1 MPVRLRITFIFTL
14 LVFVLLSLVC
24 LTVYYVSSNNR
35 LNNVRTRL
43 TNRAVTTA
51 RLLSQSEVFDKELV
65 RRIDEAT
72 TVALK
77 DKTVQAYDYRNFRIY
92 RYSDVPNDTIHVD
105 NEILDEARVNGKVYF
120 TRNGKESTAYHYTD
134 NNLRMVV
141 AVGAVDEEG
150 LRYLQQLRVILLL
163 SALGGVIIAL
173 ASGYIF
179 SRGLL
184 RPVQKIADEVNEITA
199 QNFTRRIA
207 TGKSRDEWYYLSD
220 TLNRLLSRL
229 KESFDLQRHFISNA
243 SHELSTPL
251 TSISSQLE
259 VSLQRDRDPEEY
271 RRVMKSV
278 YQDVRHMNKLTQ
290 TLLEFAKASGS
301 PGGLEIAPVRLDE
314 ILMRLPGEMAKTSS
328 AYTVTLN
335 FTDLPAEE
343 DDLLV
348 LGNEELLFS
357 ALRNLVLNA
366 CKYSADHHASVAL
379 AVSPRELVITV
390 EDRGVGIPPEEL
402 ENIFHPFYRVDE
414 SRTTGGFGLGL
425 SLAHRII
432 KLHKGH
438 IEVESAPGKGTR
450 FTIELPSARAFP
462 R

>member
-14 LVFVLLSLVC
+14 LVFVLLTLVC

-43 TNRAVTTA
+43 LNRAVTTA

-105 NEILDEARVNGKVYF
+105 KSILDEARVNGKVYF
-120 TRNGKESTAYHYTD
+120 ERNGKEAVAYHYTD

-141 AVGAVDEEG
+141 AVGAQDEEG
-150 LRYLQQLRVILLL
+150 MRNLRQLQVILLL

-173 ASGYIF
+173 VSGYIF

-207 TGKSRDEWYYLSD
+207 TGKARDEWYYLSD

-259 VSLQRDRDPEEY
+259 VSLQRDREPEEY

-314 ILMRLPGEMAKTSS
+314 ILMRLPGEMVKTSP

-366 CKYSADHHASVAL
+366 CKYSGDHHAGVAL

-390 EDRGVGIPPEEL
+390 EDKGVGIPPGEL

-432 KLHKGH
+432 KLHKGN
-438 IEVESAPGKGTR
+438 IEVESQPRKGTR
-450 FTIELPSARAFP
+450 FTIVLPSARAFP

>member
-14 LVFVLLSLVC
+14 LVFILLSLVC
-24 LTVYYVSSNNR
+24 LTVYYVSYNNR

-43 TNRAVTTA
+43 LNRAVTTA

-72 TVALK
+72 TLSLT

-92 RYSDVPNDTIHVD
+92 RYSDVLNDTIPID
-105 NEILDEARVNGKVYF
+105 KDLLDDARINGKVYF
-120 TRNGKESTAYHYTD
+120 TRNGKEAAAYHYTD

-150 LRYLQQLRVILLL
+150 MRSLRQLQVILLL
-163 SALGGVIIAL
+163 SSLGGVIIAL

-184 RPVQKIADEVNEITA
+184 RPVQKIADEANEITA
-199 QNFTRRIA
+199 QNFNRRIA
-207 TGKSRDEWYYLSD
+207 TGKARDEWYYLSD

-259 VSLQRDRDPEEY
+259 VSLQRDREPEEY

-301 PGGLEIAPVRLDE
+301 PGGLEISHVRLDE
-314 ILMRLPGEMAKTSS
+314 ILMRLPGEMAKTNTSYS
-328 AYTVTLN
+328 VALN

-357 ALRNLVLNA
+357 ALRNIVLNA
-366 CKYSADHHASVAL
+366 CKYSADHHAAVAL
-379 AVSPRELVITV
+379 AVSPRELVITI
-390 EDRGVGIPPEEL
+390 EDKGVGIPPEEL
-402 ENIFHPFYRVDE
+402 ENIFHPFYRVNE

-425 SLAHRII
+425 SLAHRIV

-438 IEVESAPGKGTR
+438 IQVESQPGTGTR

>member
-51 RLLSQSEVFDKELV
+51 RLLSQSEVFDKDLV

-72 TVALK
+72 TISLS

-92 RYSDVPNDTIHVD
+92 RYSDNPDDTINVD
-105 NEILDEARVNGKVYF
+105 KSILDEARVNGKVYF
-120 TRNGKESTAYHYTD
+120 ERKGKEAVAYHYTD

-150 LRYLQQLRVILLL
+150 RHYLQQLQVILLL
-163 SALGGVIIAL
+163 SALGGVIIAF

-184 RPVQKIADEVNEITA
+184 RPVQKIADDVNEITA

-207 TGKSRDEWYYLSD
+207 TGKARDEWYYLSD

-251 TSISSQLE
+251 TSICSQLE
-259 VSLQRDRDPEEY
+259 VSLQRDREPEEY

-290 TLLEFAKASGS
+290 TLLEFAKASGA
-301 PGGLEIAPVRLDE
+301 PGGLEIARVRLDE
-314 ILMRLPGEMAKTSS
+314 ILMRLPGEMVKTNA
-328 AYTVTLN
+328 AYSVKLN
-335 FTDLPAEE
+335 FTDLPADE

-357 ALRNLVLNA
+357 ALRNIVLNA
-366 CKYSADHHASVAL
+366 CKYSGDHHAAVTL
-379 AVSPRELVITV
+379 AVSPRVLVITI
-390 EDRGVGIPPEEL
+390 EDKGVGIPAEEL
-402 ENIFHPFYRVDE
+402 DNIFHPFYRVDE

-432 KLHKGH
+432 KLHKGN
-438 IEVESAPGKGTR
+438 IEVESQSGTGTR
-450 FTIELPSARAFP
+450 FTIVLPSARAFP

>member
-14 LVFVLLSLVC
+14 LVFVLLTLVC

-51 RLLSQSEVFDKELV
+51 RLLSQSEVFDKELL
-65 RRIDEAT
+65 RRVDEAT
-72 TVALK
+72 TISLT

-105 NEILDEARVNGKVYF
+105 KDLLDEARVNGKVYF
-120 TRNGKESTAYHYTD
+120 ERNGKEAVAYHYTD

-141 AVGAVDEEG
+141 AVGALDEEG
-150 LRYLQQLRVILLL
+150 RRHLRQLQVILLL

-184 RPVQKIADEVNEITA
+184 RPVQKIADDVNEITA

-207 TGKSRDEWYYLSD
+207 TGKARDEWYYLSD

-301 PGGLEIAPVRLDE
+301 PGGLEITRVRLDE
-314 ILMRLPGEMAKTSS
+314 ILMRLPGEMVKTNP
-328 AYTVTLN
+328 AYSVTLN
-335 FTDLPAEE
+335 FTDLPADE

-357 ALRNLVLNA
+357 ALRNIVLNA
-366 CKYSADHHASVAL
+366 CKYSDDHHARVDL
-379 AVSPRELVITV
+379 AVSPRVLVINI
-390 EDRGVGIPPEEL
+390 EDRGVGIPTEEL
-402 ENIFHPFYRVDE
+402 DNIFHPFYRVDE

-432 KLHKGH
+432 KLHKGS
-438 IEVESAPGKGTR
+438 IDVESEAGVGTR
-450 FTIELPSARAFP
+450 FTIVLPSARAFP